1 MTGSYLGPGLEKM
14 LNWRGVPKLG
24 GEIIPRLRSASAHM
38 HSIKHRNGKFD
49 RVNVR
54 STPADTERPYP
65 FFPPPRLI
73 RISTYAGNG
82 GA

>member
-24 GEIIPRLRSASAHM
+24 GEIIPRLRSGSAHI

-54 STPADTERPYP
+54 STP
-65 FFPPPRLI
+65 
-73 RISTYAGNG
+73 S
-82 GA
+82 